1 MLKIL
6 VLIMFICLVAII
18 GYVIK
23 LVKELKE
30 DENNLASAKIKVNE
44 LEYAIER
51 YMQEQKTDLEKYLEA
66 QYKFAETKSD
76 KMIYS
81 QLYSLLEGA
90 GITTFK
96 KLRETDL
103 DTLDSIRGIG
113 PKSME
118 IIKYMKGENV
128 A

>member
-1 MLKIL
+1 MLKII
-6 VLIMFICLVAII
+6 VIMMFICLVLIT
-18 GYVIK
+18 GFVMK
-23 LVKELKE
+23 LIREVKE
-30 DENNLASAKIKVNE
+30 DEINLVSAKIKVEE
-44 LEYAIER
+44 LEYAIEK

-76 KMIYS
+76 KMVYS

-96 KLRETDL
+96 QLRETDL

-113 PKSME
+113 PKSIE
-118 IIKYMKGENV
+118 VIKYMKGE
-128 A
+128 